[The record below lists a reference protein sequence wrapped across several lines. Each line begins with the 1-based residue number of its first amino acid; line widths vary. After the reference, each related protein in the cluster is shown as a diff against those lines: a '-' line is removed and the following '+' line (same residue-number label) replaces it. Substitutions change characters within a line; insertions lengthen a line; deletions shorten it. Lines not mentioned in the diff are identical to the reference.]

1 MPFAQGV
8 NSSSMERW
16 EKRGE
21 RRDGGRPGRDDW
33 GATMAMERGHQTRQ
47 SGTLVSR
54 ARPSS
59 LGGMPKAATPHGY
72 KVTQG
77 NSSLIN
83 KGHRRGHRGAN
94 ARAAHRHGSRTPGPN
109 GSGLQLA
116 GVDARQGWPEDP
128 DWPHSVPD
136 EVAKMQVEERRGC
149 EPARSLRI
157 QLRACSGSGSHAAR
171 PMTVAPRKTVCSFHV
186 PRVYM

>member
-1 MPFAQGV
+1 MG
-8 NSSSMERW
+8 
-16 EKRGE
+16 EKRREKRWRAAGPRRLGRYHGHGTGAPNPAVRYPCFSGE
-21 RRDGGRPGRDDW
+21 TQQLGWDAEGG
-33 GATMAMERGHQTRQ
+33 H
-47 SGTLVSR
+47 
-54 ARPSS
+54 
-59 LGGMPKAATPHGY
+59 PHGY